1 MGALFEILSGTEK
14 LACNFY
20 FSTVSPDN
28 QTGAGMPQRSPGLR
42 PNFQVQHLLCP
53 ACGLTLTEVLESWRA
68 WEVWRA
74 RNPGNNGTN
83 GFGFAPG
90 DDGPGGNGNWNNQQD
105 PDNSGNEGD
114 GDYQGSGAGHYN
126 SQSSCST
133 ASGPFSILNPVGGSR
148 SLNSPPLSLPPTPLH
163 PHNQQH
169 IITTCKPCNT
179 PQQDGSDS
187 DSDYS
192 DSSHNDEA
200 DHEEERAARKIHLL
214 LSEIP
219 TPAWQDIVM
228 DRAAWNKMLR
238 NIYTN

>member
-1 MGALFEILSGTEK
+1 MACEK
-14 LACNFY
+14 
-20 FSTVSPDN
+20 PR
-28 QTGAGMPQRSPGLR
+28 QQRAKRFWLR
-42 PNFQVQHLLCP
+42 
-53 ACGLTLTEVLESWRA
+53 SWRRRTRRKRQL
-68 WEVWRA
+68 EL
-74 RNPGNNGTN
+74 
-83 GFGFAPG
+83 
-90 DDGPGGNGNWNNQQD
+90 NQQD

-126 SQSSCST
+126 SHSSCST
-133 ASGPFSILNPVGGSR
+133 TSSGPFNLLTPVGSTR
-148 SLNSPPLSLPPTPLH
+148 SLNPPLLSPPLTPLH
-163 PHNQQH
+163 PRNQQH
-169 IITTCKPCNT
+169 ITTTRKPCNT

-200 DHEEERAARKIHLL
+200 DHDEERAARKIHLL

-228 DRAAWNKMLR
+228 DRSAWNKMLR